1 MEKEEQLFRKRIQE
15 LAENAYSRDI
25 PLHTDFLTL
34 AEQTVFQNMS
44 ATLPPV
50 KFVLSGGFP
59 MSERKV
65 LCFLA
70 SYEEELYAPPFVC
83 LKIVPAN
90 RRFAEELTHRETISG
105 SNSMNLGILEGHDR
119 DIVLQDGMCWAFVM
133 EKMSRYL
140 AENLTMIRHTSVVTE
155 ITADFSELP
164 EPEMEEISGTV
175 SSVRLDSVI
184 ALCGRLSRTRAAS
197 YIEGEKVSVNGAVC
211 TNVSLNLRGGE
222 ILSIRGIGNSPVW
235 RISEPHE
242 KGADICRG
250 VPL

>member
-90 RRFAEELTHRETISG
+90 RRFAEELTHRDYLGAI
-105 SNSMNLGILEGHDR
+105 MNLGIERAMIG
-119 DIVLQDGMCWAFVM
+119 DIVLQDGNAWAFVM

-155 ITADFSELP
+155 ITADFRNSEFRPPGFCYRALRKTFQD
-164 EPEMEEISGTV
+164 EGSIIYRRREGLCQRGCLHECIAESSG
-175 SSVRLDSVI
+175 RRDLIDPRHRQI
-184 ALCGRLSRTRAAS
+184 
-197 YIEGEKVSVNGAVC
+197 
-211 TNVSLNLRGGE
+211 
-222 ILSIRGIGNSPVW
+222 PVW
-235 RISEPHE
+235 RARKSYE

>member
-90 RRFAEELTHRETISG
+90 RRFAEELTHRDYLGAI
-105 SNSMNLGILEGHDR
+105 MNLGIERSMIG
-119 DIVLQDGMCWAFVM
+119 DIVLQDGNAWAFVM

-184 ALCGRLSRTRAAS
+184 ALCGRLSRTRASS

-222 ILSIRGIGNSPVW
+222 ILSIRGIGKFRFGEPGNLTKKGRTPVMVY
-235 RISEPHE
+235 RY
-242 KGADICRG
+242 K
-250 VPL
+250 

>member
-90 RRFAEELTHRETISG
+90 RRFAEKLTHRDYLGAI
-105 SNSMNLGILEGHDR
+105 MNLGIERAMIG
-119 DIVLQDGMCWAFVM
+119 DIVLQDGNAWAFVM

-175 SSVRLDSVI
+175 SSAWIL
-184 ALCGRLSRTRAAS
+184 LSRFAEDFPGRGQHHISKTRR
-197 YIEGEKVSVNGAVC
+197 
-211 TNVSLNLRGGE
+211 SLSTG
-222 ILSIRGIGNSPVW
+222 LSARMY
-235 RISEPHE
+235 R
-242 KGADICRG
+242 
-250 VPL
+250 

>member
-90 RRFAEELTHRETISG
+90 RRFAEKLTHRDYLGAI
-105 SNSMNLGILEGHDR
+105 MNLGIERAMIG
-119 DIVLQDGMCWAFVM
+119 DIVVKDLDGYVM
-133 EKMSRYL
+133 VLKKISRYVL
-140 AENLTMIRHTSVVTE
+140 ENLDTVGR
-155 ITADFSELP
+155 TAVEAAVWEGAEELL
-164 EPEMEEISGTV
+164 EPEYEEVAGTV
-175 SSVRLDSVI
+175 SSVRLDAVV
-184 ALCGRLSRTRAAS
+184 ALCGRVSRTKAAGL
-197 YIEGEKVSVNGAVC
+197 IAGEKVFINGQAVL
-211 TNVSLNLRGGE
+211 SPSRQMEPGE
-222 ILSIRGIGNSPVW
+222 ILSIRGVGKFLFSRNGGQTKKG
-235 RISEPHE
+235 RISVTFL
-242 KGADICRG
+242 KYR
-250 VPL
+250 

>member
-1 MEKEEQLFRKRIQE
+1 
-15 LAENAYSRDI
+15 
-25 PLHTDFLTL
+25 
-34 AEQTVFQNMS
+34 MS

-59 MSERKV
+59 MYERKV

-90 RRFAEELTHRETISG
+90 RRFAEELTHRDYLGAI
-105 SNSMNLGILEGHDR
+105 MNLGIERAMIG
-119 DIVLQDGMCWAFVM
+119 DIVLQDGNAWAFVM

-175 SSVRLDSVI
+175 SSVRLESVI

-222 ILSIRGIGNSPVW
+222 ILSIRGIGKF
-235 RISEPHE
+235 RFGEPGNLTK
-242 KGADICRG
+242 KGRTS
-250 VPL
+250 VVVYRYK